1 MNKQNMLQIIDNQNE
16 QWCQQMTYLMK
27 NDEYEN
33 AESLYLEYVVNGEDP
48 DEFSWIIL
56 ETE

>member
-16 QWCQQMTYLMK
+16 QWCQQMEYLMK

-48 DEFSWIIL
+48 DEFSWFTL

>member
-1 MNKQNMLQIIDNQNE
+1 MLQIIDNQNE

>member
-1 MNKQNMLQIIDNQNE
+1 MLQIIDNQNE
-16 QWCQQMTYLMK
+16 QWCQQMTHLMK

-48 DEFSWIIL
+48 DEFSWFTL